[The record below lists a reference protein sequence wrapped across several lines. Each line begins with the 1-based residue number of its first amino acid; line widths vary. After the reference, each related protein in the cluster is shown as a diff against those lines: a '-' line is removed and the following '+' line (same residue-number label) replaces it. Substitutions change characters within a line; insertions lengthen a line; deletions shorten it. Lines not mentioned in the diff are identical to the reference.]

1 MNWMKLKWRIRS
13 VPLYL
18 KLTHFENF
26 RYVLW
31 KEELGKAIPL
41 SFMEY
46 LNSVHVQIET
56 RHLERSRTAAMR
68 AAESVC
74 EDPETVKEHLNY
86 VMQPILTA
94 YVDQVWHFGPFRSK
108 PVTRLAVR
116 KFSSNWWHFFN
127 TSGRGSRGLIPTPGE
142 AIEKLEYRASSSMN
156 SASVQVLMELERSLK
171 NR

>member
-1 MNWMKLKWRIRS
+1 MNWLKLKWHIHS
-13 VPLYL
+13 VPLHL

-26 RYVLW
+26 RYVVW

-46 LNSVHVQIET
+46 LNSVHVQIEA
-56 RHLERSRTAAMR
+56 RHLKMSRAVAMK
-68 AAESVC
+68 AAESAC
-74 EDPETVKEHLNY
+74 EDPETVKEYLNY
-86 VMQPILTA
+86 VMQPIITA

-127 TSGRGSRGLIPTPGE
+127 TSGRGSRALIPTPGE
-142 AIEKLEYRASSSMN
+142 AIEKLEYGASSSMN
-156 SASVQVLMELERSLK
+156 SAYVQVLMELGGPLK

>member
-1 MNWMKLKWRIRS
+1 MNWMKLKWHIRS

-26 RYVLW
+26 RFVVW

-46 LNSVHVQIET
+46 LNSVPVQIEA
-56 RHLERSRTAAMR
+56 RRLEQSRIAAMK
-68 AAESVC
+68 AADAVC
-74 EDPETVKEHLNY
+74 QDPEAVKQYLNY

-94 YVDQVWHFGPFRSK
+94 YVDQVWHFGPLRSK

-116 KFSSNWWHFFN
+116 KFTSSWWHFFN
-127 TSGRGSRGLIPTPGE
+127 TSSRANRGLIPTPGD
-142 AIEKLEYRASSSMN
+142 AIEKLEYGVVSSMN
-156 SASVQVLMELERSLK
+156 SAAVEVLMELEKR
-171 NR
+171 R